1 MIQLYDTTLRD
12 GSQGEGVSFTV
23 QDKLRITRR
32 LDELGIHYIEGGWPG
47 SNPKDIA
54 YFEAARDLDLRQ
66 AKVCA
71 FGSTR
76 RKRMRAAD
84 DSLILQLA
92 DSGAPVV
99 TIFGKSWMLHVTEV
113 LNATG
118 DENREMIADSVGF
131 LKSRG
136 LEVIYDA
143 EHFFDGYK
151 DDAEYALSTL
161 KAAQDAG
168 ADMLVLCDTN
178 GGTMPWELAQIVG
191 QVK

>member
-1 MIQLYDTTLRD
+1 MQEKQSNSGDVMIQLYDTTLRD

-23 QDKLRITRR
+23 QDKLRVARR
-32 LDELGIHYIEGGWPG
+32 LDEFGMHYIEGGWPG

-54 YFEAARDLDLRQ
+54 FFEAARELKLSQ
-66 AKVCA
+66 AKLCA

-84 DSLILQLA
+84 DSLILQHA

-99 TIFGKSWMLHVTEV
+99 TIFGKSWMLHVTGV

-118 DENREMIADSVGF
+118 DENLEMIADTIAF

-136 LEVIYDA
+136 LEAIYD
-143 EHFFDGYK
+143 
-151 DDAEYALSTL
+151 
-161 KAAQDAG
+161 
-168 ADMLVLCDTN
+168 
-178 GGTMPWELAQIVG
+178 
-191 QVK
+191 